1 MSEVAYVAKGD
12 RWERA
17 QSKAA
22 LATSLA
28 SIGAYAGGPI
38 GAGIG
43 GLIGLIVGDEPMIL
57 QMNYI
62 AIPAYEFS
70 AVQAGKEP
78 SHRILL
84 KEGEVIRQV
93 QPTEAQETAM
103 VLEDSKPRRKVK
115 RKKSAW
121 NKFVATYIKS
131 YHKNTPKGKKS
142 NATLMKEAARKWKR
156 HKKG

>member
-1 MSEVAYVAKGD
+1 MAKGD

-17 QSKAA
+17 ASKGA

-28 SIGAYAGGPI
+28 GVGMMAGGPV
-38 GAGIG
+38 GAAVG
-43 GLIGLIVGDEPMIL
+43 GLIGLIVGDQPIVL
-57 QMNYI
+57 QMDYI
-62 AIPAYEFS
+62 AVPAYEFS
-70 AVQAGKEP
+70 AVLQGQEP

-84 KEGEVIRQV
+84 KEGELIAQV
-93 QPTEAQETAM
+93 QPSEAQETEAI
-103 VLEDSKPRRKVK
+103 LESSKPRRKVK

-121 NKFVATYIKS
+121 NKFVANYIKS